1 MQGTIQAVLVCDFC
15 GLNCGANAA
24 RTVPRSELDTS
35 VLATAVDHVRTT
47 LSVESIC
54 TYAEGGSDFVVC
66 STCAACIDKGAF
78 TRVPAFSYANACW
91 IGDVPPELSEL
102 SYVESLAIARARGT
116 RCFIKIE
123 KGPTGQSAAL
133 GNVCI
138 LQQQPRSLATVL
150 PPPLNQLYDEIAV
163 VFVTKDAQVVNPRST
178 ESETLT
184 RSPVLMRR
192 SRILKAL
199 TWLKMHNAVYKDID
213 IDSSTAEQYPE
224 NGPLP

>member
-1 MQGTIQAVLVCDFC
+1 MFHLRC
-15 GLNCGANAA
+15 
-24 RTVPRSELDTS
+24 
-35 VLATAVDHVRTT
+35 
-47 LSVESIC
+47 
-54 TYAEGGSDFVVC
+54 
-66 STCAACIDKGAF
+66 CIDKGAF
-78 TRVPAFSYANACW
+78 TRVPAFSYANARW

-102 SYVESLAIARARGT
+102 SYVESLAIARERGT

-163 VFVTKDAQVVNPRST
+163 VFVTAANDVVRS
-178 ESETLT
+178 EKLM
-184 RSPVLMRR
+184 RSPLLMRR

-199 TWLKMHNAVYKDID
+199 TWLKMHNPVYKDID

-224 NGPLP
+224 NGPLPVPTQVMLPSVASSSESSSYTT